1 MWPCLWVWPS
11 AAREGEQRAEAKL
24 VRGELVRLE
33 LELEMVRWEVVI
45 NISIEGRLARILKA
59 RLLSGELK
67 RGKSFRR
74 KARKA
79 RRAQEDKEDREAVT
93 KSGEPVRHESCHMT
107 NNIFPRYF
115 QISQAIFDCINYFG
129 FHQTR

>member
-11 AAREGEQRAEAKL
+11 AAREGERRAEAKL
-24 VRGELVRLE
+24 VRGELELGRL
-33 LELEMVRWEVVI
+33 VRWQVVF

-74 KARKA
+74 KARKD
-79 RRAQEDKEDREAVT
+79 QEDKDDKEAVT
-93 KSGEPVRHESCHMT
+93 KSGEPVRH
-107 NNIFPRYF
+107 
-115 QISQAIFDCINYFG
+115 D
-129 FHQTR
+129 

>member
-11 AAREGEQRAEAKL
+11 AAREGERRAEAKL
-24 VRGELVRLE
+24 VRGELELGRL
-33 LELEMVRWEVVI
+33 VRWQVVF

-74 KARKA
+74 KAR
-79 RRAQEDKEDREAVT
+79 RGHWLQDQEDKEAVNM
-93 KSGEPVRHESCHMT
+93 SGEP
-107 NNIFPRYF
+107 I
-115 QISQAIFDCINYFG
+115 
-129 FHQTR
+129 

>member
-1 MWPCLWVWPS
+1 M
-11 AAREGEQRAEAKL
+11 AREEERRAEAKM
-24 VRGELVRLE
+24 VRGEVERLD
-33 LELEMVRWEVVI
+33 RWQVVI
-45 NISIEGRLARILKA
+45 NISIEGRLARLLKA

>member
-33 LELEMVRWEVVI
+33 LELVRLVRWEVVI
-45 NISIEGRLARILKA
+45 NISIEGRLARLLKA

-79 RRAQEDKEDREAVT
+79 RRDQEDKDDKEAVT
-93 KSGEPVRHESCHMT
+93 KSGEPVRH
-107 NNIFPRYF
+107 
-115 QISQAIFDCINYFG
+115 D
-129 FHQTR
+129 